1 MRTQRYIAIVAF
13 LLIHTLSIAA
23 LIVFMTATPFTIFS
37 LVSDAGL
44 ILMA

>member
-1 MRTQRYIAIVAF
+1 MRTQRYIAIVA
-13 LLIHTLSIAA
+13 L